1 MTDAPR
7 TDWTT
12 DEVRELFE
20 LPLMDLVRR
29 SGRVH
34 EEFHDADVVHV
45 NQLLS
50 IKTGACP
57 EDCGYCSQS
66 VHHDT
71 GVKPE
76 PLMQVDEVVRTAK
89 RAKAQGVTRFC
100 MGAAWRDVKDN
111 AQFDRVLEMVRE
123 VNDLGLEVCVTLGM
137 LNAEQA
143 RKLDEAG
150 LYAYNHN
157 LDTSPEYY
165 DSVITTRTYQ
175 ERLDTIENL
184 RTTNI
189 TVCCGGI
196 IGMGESTADRI
207 SFLHRLATL
216 EPHPESVPIN
226 VLSRVPGTP
235 LEDAADVEID
245 ETVRMIAV
253 ARILMPTSVVRI
265 AAGRHL
271 MSFSDQALCFLAG
284 RELDLH
290 ERAQHDVDLDH
301 ALRRP
306 RVRPLDAGD
315 DGSAP
320 ARPRVERPL
329 TRPVER
335 YRKLSR
341 WWPRR
346 VRCRTGASGPPAPDP
361 HRCLPARRTAR
372 TGWAPPTRAASAS
385 RRPSMSRAG
394 TAR

>member
-1 MTDAPR
+1 MTDGVR
-7 TDWTT
+7 NDWTR
-12 DEVRELFE
+12 DEVRALFD

-34 EEFHDADVVHV
+34 EQFHDPEVVHV

-76 PLMQVDEVVRTAK
+76 PLMAVDEVVRTAK

-111 AQFDRVLEMVRE
+111 AQFERVLEMVRE
-123 VNDLGLEVCVTLGM
+123 VNDLGLEVCATLGM
-137 LNAEQA
+137 LTAEQA
-143 RKLDEAG
+143 LRLEEAG

-157 LDTSPEYY
+157 LDTSEEYY
-165 DSVITTRTYQ
+165 GEVITTRTYQ
-175 ERLDTIENL
+175 DRLDTIENL

-196 IGMGESTADRI
+196 IGMGESVEDRI
-207 SFLHRLATL
+207 SFLQRLATL
-216 EPHPESVPIN
+216 DPHPESVPIN

-235 LEDAADVEID
+235 LEHAADVEID
-245 ETVRMIAV
+245 ETVRMISV
-253 ARILMPTSVVRI
+253 ARILMPASVVRI

-284 RELDLH
+284 ANSIFTS
-290 ERAQHDVDLDH
+290 ERNMMLTATTPCADH
-301 ALRRP
+301 ASDRAMLETMGLRA
-306 RVRPLDAGD
+306 RVLEDAK
-315 DGSAP
+315 
-320 ARPRVERPL
+320 R
-329 TRPVER
+329 
-335 YRKLSR
+335 
-341 WWPRR
+341 
-346 VRCRTGASGPPAPDP
+346 
-361 HRCLPARRTAR
+361 
-372 TGWAPPTRAASAS
+372 
-385 RRPSMSRAG
+385 
-394 TAR
+394 